1 MASLPLPLKAPKAQ
15 ICCCWMQASLRTS
28 LLLLL
33 AGTSLALQCPPR
45 CDCPPASGGSVL
57 CARRRLLAVPGS
69 APGSARSLDLSRNHV
84 ARLGAGDLAA
94 WAALEELDLSENALG
109 ALEPGS
115 FAGLG
120 ALRSLSLRCNRIA
133 VLPIG
138 AFAALGALR
147 RLDLSGNRMRAVP
160 RGAFSG
166 LGALG
171 SLDLSENSLLWVAQG
186 AFEGLGALRS
196 LSLRRAGLR
205 ALPSGALARLPALS
219 ELDASGNSL
228 RALGPRCLRGVPRLR
243 VLRLSGAGL
252 RRVEPGA
259 LRGLPALRDL
269 DLSENALDSL
279 PERAGAPLALR
290 ALRLDGNPIACDCRL
305 LWLRTRPSPE
315 ALLGGGEGPPCAAP
329 PEARGA
335 RLLSAPLRC
344 RAPRVRLRAGPVAV
358 RAGGAV
364 RIPCSA
370 RGDPPPSLAWRDPRG
385 RWYEHEGDEDDEG
398 GERQGE
404 QGEQGEAGEQG
415 ENGGEEEDKEEEE
428 EKKQG
433 DGKGGD
439 DDDDDDDDRE
449 RGPRLRV
456 LRDGSLLLVSARV
469 RDRGSYTCVA
479 SSAAGRHLRA
489 VPLVVSG
496 PGGVPPPSLSDP
508 SDSSDP
514 WDPADPWDA
523 VDPADSESFNATG
536 TRGETREP
544 AGTPLTP
551 LTPLL
556 LVSAGLGGLTF
567 LGVVILCLLV
577 LAAGT
582 RSWGHKRRRR
592 TRQRTELEYGGTR
605 RSRGGPRS
613 PSRAPPRHFVMR
625 MM

>member
-1 MASLPLPLKAPKAQ
+1 MWGMLHKGVATHLPAA
-15 ICCCWMQASLRTS
+15 ATAAAGGH
-28 LLLLL
+28 L
-33 AGTSLALQCPPR
+33 ARPAV
-45 CDCPPASGGSVL
+45 PPALRLPPDLGGSVL

-133 VLPIG
+133 VLPSG

-171 SLDLSENSLLWVAQG
+171 SLDLSENSLLWVSQG

-259 LRGLPALRDL
+259 LAGLPALRDL

-358 RAGGAV
+358 RAGGRRAHPV
-364 RIPCSA
+364 
-370 RGDPPPSLAWRDPRG
+370 
-385 RWYEHEGDEDDEG
+385 
-398 GERQGE
+398 Q
-404 QGEQGEAGEQG
+404 
-415 ENGGEEEDKEEEE
+415 
-428 EKKQG
+428 
-433 DGKGGD
+433 
-439 DDDDDDDDRE
+439 RE
-449 RGPRLRV
+449 RGPAPQPRV
-456 LRDGSLLLVSARV
+456 EGPPGPLTPR
-469 RDRGSYTCVA
+469 A
-479 SSAAGRHLRA
+479 STRR
-489 VPLVVSG
+489 
-496 PGGVPPPSLSDP
+496 
-508 SDSSDP
+508 
-514 WDPADPWDA
+514 
-523 VDPADSESFNATG
+523 G
-536 TRGETREP
+536 TRGEAREP